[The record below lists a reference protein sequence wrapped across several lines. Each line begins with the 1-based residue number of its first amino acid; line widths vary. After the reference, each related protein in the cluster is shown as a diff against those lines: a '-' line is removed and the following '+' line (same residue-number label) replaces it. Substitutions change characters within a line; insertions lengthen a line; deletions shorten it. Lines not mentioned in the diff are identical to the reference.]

1 MSFWSGVAKGF
12 KDAKEAKAEQE
23 ELDARRAERK
33 ETFEYNVRRD
43 DITDKRAE
51 AKRIEDLRQ
60 WNITNDRAALI
71 YEEGRTDRL
80 AREKL
85 AQENLEYTWKR
96 EDQYKNRE

>member
-43 DITDKRAE
+43 DITVNVLKLRGL
-51 AKRIEDLRQ
+51 RIYANGISLTIELH
-60 WNITNDRAALI
+60 
-71 YEEGRTDRL
+71 
-80 AREKL
+80 
-85 AQENLEYTWKR
+85 
-96 EDQYKNRE
+96 